1 MFTTARLG
9 CRPRQPGW
17 YRNIAPALG
26 WAANC
31 ASFTNPGHRRS
42 ARIAEEHSLFEFF
55 ARAALLADLFH
66 LLLHK
71 RLKVAPRLN
80 ALLLRAEI
88 ASRIKQVARQN
99 RSQPGDSLR
108 LSLTAERRQ
117 VLVRFE
123 QRLLHD
129 IRRIDASRQPRIEPA
144 GHHSLEPA
152 EVLLQQSI
160 SRG

>member
-1 MFTTARLG
+1 MTVSASRK
-9 CRPRQPGW
+9 PG
-17 YRNIAPALG
+17 G
-26 WAANC
+26 ANC

-88 ASRIKQVARQN
+88 GILLGQTSQEVANTPGVSMRKDLSGVGNVELQRMTQFAAFLISDSQVIHAGRV
-99 RSQPGDSLR
+99 SLV
-108 LSLTAERRQ
+108 T
-117 VLVRFE
+117 
-123 QRLLHD
+123 
-129 IRRIDASRQPRIEPA
+129 IRT
-144 GHHSLEPA
+144 G
-152 EVLLQQSI
+152 
-160 SRG
+160 

>member
-1 MFTTARLG
+1 MTVSASRK
-9 CRPRQPGW
+9 PG
-17 YRNIAPALG
+17 G
-26 WAANC
+26 ANC

-88 ASRIKQVARQN
+88 GILLGQTSQEVADTPGVSMRKDLGGVGNVELQRMTQLAAFLISDSQVIHAGRV
-99 RSQPGDSLR
+99 SLV
-108 LSLTAERRQ
+108 T
-117 VLVRFE
+117 
-123 QRLLHD
+123 
-129 IRRIDASRQPRIEPA
+129 IR
-144 GHHSLEPA
+144 
-152 EVLLQQSI
+152 
-160 SRG
+160 